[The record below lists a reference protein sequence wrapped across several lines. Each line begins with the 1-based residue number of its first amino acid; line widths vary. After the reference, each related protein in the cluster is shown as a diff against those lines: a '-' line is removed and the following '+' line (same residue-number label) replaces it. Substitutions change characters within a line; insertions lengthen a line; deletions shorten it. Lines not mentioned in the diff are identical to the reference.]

1 MYPTIQSVVNVGDH
15 KQLAPTVMTR
25 GREHLNPYAEQIYLA
40 QFGRYAALGFPMV
53 KLGSQ
58 LRATEGLMWFS
69 NERCYFGELV
79 DGEGT
84 ALDHPSRQ
92 LSRRIRR
99 FHQKAFNHESHW
111 LFLNVKNSVNGYEG
125 KSSNNRDFALV
136 TLNYIRRL
144 YQYFT
149 DMDEM
154 RPSQICIITPYN
166 AKIKL
171 YTMMIRELS
180 QLPQWEPLSL
190 EKIHISSIDG
200 VQGQEYDLVIGDLVK
215 AGAEGDVGFVR
226 ELTRLNVLNSRMKKV
241 SSILKCLPPWRSK
254 LIIVKAMLIV
264 ADSDLLS
271 KKKKEKQKMYENL
284 QALFDGARQRA
295 MVSINPATNT
305 MKELRE
311 ARFPRRKMTPG
322 AAVSSTSAIHLS
334 AVDINI
340 TSRLAKP

>member
-1 MYPTIQSVVNVGDH
+1 MIQ
-15 KQLAPTVMTR
+15 
-25 GREHLNPYAEQIYLA
+25 
-40 QFGRYAALGFPMV
+40 
-53 KLGSQ
+53 
-58 LRATEGLMWFS
+58 
-69 NERCYFGELV
+69 
-79 DGEGT
+79 
-84 ALDHPSRQ
+84 
-92 LSRRIRR
+92 
-99 FHQKAFNHESHW
+99 
-111 LFLNVKNSVNGYEG
+111 
-125 KSSNNRDFALV
+125 
-136 TLNYIRRL
+136 
-144 YQYFT
+144 
-149 DMDEM
+149 
-154 RPSQICIITPYN
+154 
-166 AKIKL
+166 
-171 YTMMIRELS
+171 ELS
-180 QLPQWEPLSL
+180 QLPEWKPLSL
-190 EKIHISSIDG
+190 EEIHISSIDG
-200 VQGQEYDLVIGDLVK
+200 VQGQEYDLIIGDLVK
-215 AGAEGDVGFVR
+215 AGEEGDVGFVR
-226 ELTRLNVLNSRMKKV
+226 ELTRLNVLCSRMKKV